1 MVGLKQAAACA
12 ALLGFAASGAQA
24 ADLIGSDGGYKDGV
38 TAPYWVVTI
47 GGYAAVEPSFPG
59 AKDTDFTFRPIIDI
73 YRAGEREWLSLPND
87 AFSFTLHQTS
97 NFRFGVA
104 GNYIDDRNVSDDRR
118 ALANL
123 QDIDYT
129 IQLGG
134 FAEYYPVPFIR
145 TRVELL
151 QGITGAE
158 GFEANLMADFI
169 YRPAAQ
175 WQFTVGP
182 RLKLV
187 SEDYNSAFFSTPV
200 GYADLV
206 SAYNA
211 GGGLN
216 SVGVSGSARY
226 DVNERWSIRGFAEW
240 NRLEGDAAD
249 SPLVKLRGD
258 ENQWQAGIGAA
269 YKFNFAY

>member
-1 MVGLKQAAACA
+1 MVGLKQAAACV
-12 ALLGFAASGAQA
+12 ALLGFAAGSAQA
-24 ADLIGSDGGYKDGV
+24 ADLFGESGGYKDGAA
-38 TAPYWVVTI
+38 APYWVVTV

-59 AKDTDFTFRPIIDI
+59 AKDSDFTFRPIFDF
-73 YRAGEREWLSLPND
+73 YRAGEKEWLSLPND
-87 AFSFTLHQTS
+87 AFGFTLYQTA
-97 NFRFGVA
+97 NFRFGLA
-104 GNYIDDRNVSDDRR
+104 GNYIDERNVSDDRR
-118 ALANL
+118 ALTGL
-123 QDIDYT
+123 RDIDYT

-151 QGITGAE
+151 QGVTGAE
-158 GFEANLMADFI
+158 GFEANLIADFI

-182 RLKLV
+182 RLKFV
-187 SEDYNSAFFSTPV
+187 SGDYNSEFFSTPSNYLGL
-200 GYADLV
+200 GY
-206 SAYNA
+206 AYNA

-216 SVGVSGSARY
+216 SVGVSASARY

-258 ENQWQAGIGAA
+258 EDQWQAGIGAA
-269 YKFNFAY
+269 YKFNFTY

>member
-1 MVGLKQAAACA
+1 MVGLKQAAACVA
-12 ALLGFAASGAQA
+12 FLGLAASGAQA
-24 ADLIGSDGGYKDGV
+24 SDLFSADGGYKDGAA
-38 TAPYWVVTI
+38 APYWVVTV

-59 AKDTDFTFRPIIDI
+59 SKETDFTFRPIFDF
-73 YRAGEREWLSLPND
+73 YRAGESEWLSLPND
-87 AFSFTLHQTS
+87 SFGFTLYQTS

-118 ALANL
+118 ALQGL

-145 TRVELL
+145 TRIEVL

-158 GFEANLMADFI
+158 GFEANLIADFI

-182 RLKLV
+182 RLKFV
-187 SEDYNSAFFSTPV
+187 DGQYNSEFFSTPASYLNL
-200 GYADLV
+200 GR
-206 SAYNA
+206 AYNA
-211 GGGLN
+211 DGGLN
-216 SVGVSGSARY
+216 SWGVSSSARY